1 MSTGWICPKCGRVY
15 APFMCECT
23 HCNNKE
29 IKPDPCIITSPW
41 SQDYSKYKSEVSTD
55 PCKCDQGVTIDDERL
70 KYTTSRDFNSE
81 YLTYTTTTTQN
92 LKLDKDPMLFSQMIC
107 DSQGSR
113 EVDLLGR
120 PITPIN
126 GVLETLMSPEQLRE
140 LAERI
145 PARDEDARESSFEV
159 MLEDDIQT
167 ELDNTLLY
175 KCSACGKTY
184 SGSTPIQCECG
195 RKHGWI
201 VLSSA
206 LQDDVNEALELH
218 GRLKLGDSEAPDW
231 ADSKDKYIL
240 KINYDRDG
248 VTQPSVNCSNA
259 KWECPKCGNQFY
271 EFPYKGCFCGAKGEE
286 LLQIAE

>member
-1 MSTGWICPKCGRVY
+1 MTKEEKIENYLRLKGLSD
-15 APFMCECT
+15 
-23 HCNNKE
+23 KE
-29 IKPDPCIITSPW
+29 IKSDTTGLRRITKEIILEAINWACS
-41 SQDYSKYKSEVSTD
+41 
-55 PCKCDQGVTIDDERL
+55 
-70 KYTTSRDFNSE
+70 
-81 YLTYTTTTTQN
+81 N
-92 LKLDKDPMLFSQMIC
+92 LKEEQNKNFPPIQMIC
-107 DSQGSR
+107 DSQGCR
-113 EVDLLGR
+113 EVDLFGR
-120 PITPIN
+120 PITPVNEEI
-126 GVLETLMSPEQLRE
+126 
-140 LAERI
+140 
-145 PARDEDARESSFEV
+145 RESSFEV
-159 MLEDDIQT
+159 MLEDEIQT
-167 ELDNTLLY
+167 TLDNTLLY

-206 LQDDVNEALELH
+206 LQDDVNKALELH

-259 KWECPKCGNQFY
+259 KWKCPKCGNQFY

-286 LLQIAE
+286 LLQIEL

>member
-23 HCNNKE
+23 HCNNNE
-29 IKPDPCIITSPW
+29 IKPDPGLITLPW
-41 SQDYSKYKSEVSTD
+41 SQDHSKYKSEVTTD

-81 YLTYTTTTTQN
+81 YLTYTTTSTQN

-126 GVLETLMSPEQLRE
+126 GELETLMSLEQLKE

-145 PARDEDARESSFEV
+145 PARDEEVRESSFEV
-159 MLEDDIQT
+159 MLEDEDTSPTET
-167 ELDNTLLY
+167 ELKEHLY
-175 KCSACGKTY
+175 YINHITSPESENSKYEWVCSKCARKYYNFPT
-184 SGSTPIQCECG
+184 SGC
-195 RKHGWI
+195 
-201 VLSSA
+201 L
-206 LQDDVNEALELH
+206 
-218 GRLKLGDSEAPDW
+218 
-231 ADSKDKYIL
+231 
-240 KINYDRDG
+240 
-248 VTQPSVNCSNA
+248 
-259 KWECPKCGNQFY
+259 
-271 EFPYKGCFCGAKGEE
+271 CGARIEE
-286 LLQIAE
+286 MLRVTE